1 MLETVARFLST
12 ALIAALA
19 AQSQSTK
26 KVDTF
31 FAGTVTEIT
40 DDAVVI
46 SRTVQKKTEQRT
58 FQLTEDTKIE
68 GKLRTRVRVTVR
80 YTADEDGYTAT
91 LIVVRAAQPAKKK

>member
-1 MLETVARFLST
+1 MLETVGRLLS
-12 ALIAALA
+12 AALMA
-19 AQSQSTK
+19 ALVAQSQNTK

-31 FAGTVTEIT
+31 FAGTVTQIT

-58 FQLTEDTKIE
+58 FQLTKDTKIE

-80 YTADEDGYTAT
+80 YTASEDGYIAT
-91 LIVVRAAQPAKKK
+91 MIVVRPTPPAKKK